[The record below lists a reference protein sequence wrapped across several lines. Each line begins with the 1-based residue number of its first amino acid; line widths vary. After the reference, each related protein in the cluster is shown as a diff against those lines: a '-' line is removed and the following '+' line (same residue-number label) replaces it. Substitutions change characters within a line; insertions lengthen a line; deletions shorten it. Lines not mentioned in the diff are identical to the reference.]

1 MISFVM
7 PSITF
12 AERWVI
18 IMNEKIKKEDIFSA
32 LDIEFVE
39 RIYSTIVEEGS
50 QTYEELFVDYCT
62 KVNEESEWRLYQEL
76 NESQKREYMNLIR
89 MVIIDTIAEIFGI
102 LDGSSQATDRKKST
116 LGKVFDCT
124 VSINDINVESKLKE
138 ILLAL
143 LEEYDKNYKYIDL

>member
-1 MISFVM
+1 MD
-7 PSITF
+7 
-12 AERWVI
+12 
-18 IMNEKIKKEDIFSA
+18 EKIKKEDIFSA

-39 RIYSTIVEEGS
+39 RIYSTIVEE
-50 QTYEELFVDYCT
+50 QTYEERFVDYCT

-124 VSINDINVESKLKE
+124 VSINGINVESKLKE
-138 ILLAL
+138 IFLVL
-143 LEEYDKNYKYIDL
+143 LEEYDKDYKYIDL

>member
-1 MISFVM
+1 MK
-7 PSITF
+7 
-12 AERWVI
+12 
-18 IMNEKIKKEDIFSA
+18 KIKKEDIFSA

-50 QTYEELFVDYCT
+50 QTYEEQFANCT
-62 KVNEESEWRLYQEL
+62 NVNEESEWRLYQEL
-76 NESQKREYMNLIR
+76 NESQKREYINLIR

-124 VSINDINVESKLKE
+124 VSINGINVESKLKE
-138 ILLAL
+138 IFLVL
-143 LEEYDKNYKYIDL
+143 LEEYDKDYKYIDL

>member
-1 MISFVM
+1 
-7 PSITF
+7 
-12 AERWVI
+12 
-18 IMNEKIKKEDIFSA
+18 MNEKIKKEDIFSA
-32 LDIEFVE
+32 LDIEFVK

-50 QTYEELFVDYCT
+50 QTYEEQFTDCIN
-62 KVNEESEWRLYQEL
+62 VNEESEWRLYQEL

-143 LEEYDKNYKYIDL
+143 LEEYDKDYKYIDL